1 MIVQY
6 LGISTFFFLLCLIR
20 LRIPHALC
28 ASSSWRSRGD
38 TAANIKQFESSQ
50 AVLAETAV
58 NAFIQ
63 DLPESVK
70 DLTDAQEAVTEEA
83 RLLGMSE
90 ENAMVSDFL

>member
-1 MIVQY
+1 M
-6 LGISTFFFLLCLIR
+6 
-20 LRIPHALC
+20 
-28 ASSSWRSRGD
+28 
-38 TAANIKQFESSQ
+38 KQFESSQ

-90 ENAMVSDFL
+90 ENAMVSDFLREVHMIQTHFASIELTHLAF